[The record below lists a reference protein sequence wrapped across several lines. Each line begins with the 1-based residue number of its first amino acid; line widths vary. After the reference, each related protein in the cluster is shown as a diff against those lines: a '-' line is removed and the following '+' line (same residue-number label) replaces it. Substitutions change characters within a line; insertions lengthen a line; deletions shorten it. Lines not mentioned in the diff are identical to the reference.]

1 MNNIFSNLFI
11 PNGFKMESSHLAK
24 YTIKLYK
31 GEMIRYLHDKGVK
44 WLSIYFGESPEVLI

>member
-1 MNNIFSNLFI
+1 
-11 PNGFKMESSHLAK
+11 METSHLAK

-44 WLSIYFGESPEVLI
+44 WLSIYFGESPEVYLQND